1 MGQQQLVKQECS
13 YGCKACLCLQRH
25 GCRPRAQ
32 NCQRT
37 SPGGYTWPPER
48 AGDSLPHRCALQ
60 HCQLFSEPD
69 SAIKQPQKRGW
80 ECNTNPC
87 NSHIWQQY
95 ETSKVMGHLHP
106 NLFINKV
113 TTYSK
118 LLQAFTNLSISV
130 SSLTSQVRLLQYMS
144 VFRCRIKSLENR
156 NRKSQLQTPWKEISM
171 TSAAGSRVTRSQ
183 AALGSSCSK

>member
-25 GCRPRAQ
+25 GCQPRAQ

-48 AGDSLPHRCALQ
+48 ARASLPHRCALQ

-130 SSLTSQVRLLQYMS
+130 SSLTSHVRLLQYMS
-144 VFRCRIKSLENR
+144 VFRCRLKIK
-156 NRKSQLQTPWKEISM
+156 
-171 TSAAGSRVTRSQ
+171 A
-183 AALGSSCSK
+183 